1 MKYLDRLINF
11 IFSLAI
17 LLISIVVIMIS
28 AGFIGYESVNEWVK
42 LTLFSA
48 QNNTI
53 TCIVSIIVFLAAL
66 KTTIFLSRTNGK
78 KKSAILVDTNHGKVQ
93 IAQETIESTAKGATK
108 KYEQI
113 KDVQVRMMK
122 EKKGINVYMA
132 LLVMP
137 NTNVIELSAS
147 VQDAVKEAIEDT
159 TGVKV
164 NNVDIKIKNISE
176 GHQNKTKLKEEN
188 IKREE
193 NIIEEPNIVV
203 PQESTE
209 ENIENNIENIETTN
223 EQQKTEE

>member
-17 LLISIVVIMIS
+17 LLVSIVVIMIS
-28 AGFIGYESVNEWVK
+28 AGFIGYESVDAWIK
-42 LTLFSA
+42 TTLFSTA
-48 QNNTI
+48 NNTV
-53 TCIVSIIVFLAAL
+53 TCIVSIVVFLAAL

-93 IAQETIESTAKGATK
+93 IAQETIENTAKGATK
-108 KYEQI
+108 KYEEI
-113 KDVQVRMMK
+113 KDVQVRMLK
-122 EKKGINVYMA
+122 EKRGINVYMA
-132 LLVMP
+132 LMVMP

-176 GHQNKTKLKEEN
+176 GRQNKPKVKEEAPKKEEN
-188 IKREE
+188 VA
-193 NIIEEPNIVV
+193 EEPNVV
-203 PQESTE
+203 IPQ
-209 ENIENNIENIETTN
+209 ENIEENATVENQEESN
-223 EQQKTEE
+223 EQEKTEEQ